1 MECNNKAE
9 VGSWGEQQ
17 AREYLVQKGYCILET
32 NWHDS
37 HREIDIIASKGD
49 DIVIVEVKT
58 RTSTFMNPID
68 AVNKQKQKLLIAA
81 ANYYVKKNHIDKN
94 VRFDIISIVATNG
107 EIQLEHIENAFYPI
121 VW

>member
-1 MECNNKAE
+1 MEFKDTAE
-9 VGSWGEQQ
+9 VGLWGEQQ
-17 AREYLVQKGYCILET
+17 AQEFLIKKGYCILET

-37 HREIDIIASKGD
+37 HREIDIIASYGD

-58 RTSTFMNPID
+58 RTSNFLKPTD

-81 ANYYVKKNHIDKN
+81 ANYYVRKNKIDKN

-107 EIQLEHIENAFYPI
+107 KIELEHIENAFYPI
-121 VW
+121 LK